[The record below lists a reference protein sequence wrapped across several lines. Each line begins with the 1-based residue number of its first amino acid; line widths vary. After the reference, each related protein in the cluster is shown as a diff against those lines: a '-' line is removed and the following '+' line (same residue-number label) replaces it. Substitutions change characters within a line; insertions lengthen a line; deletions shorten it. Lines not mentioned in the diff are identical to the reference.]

1 LLERRG
7 YAYQR
12 ETADVNVG
20 VEIQLGRAPEAFS
33 DEYDRPQIGDPPGSL
48 ENHARIAGG
57 VDDRR
62 RVVEPRRGRAAPE
75 QFPNLQR
82 DQAAS
87 RDFDRARSA
96 ALDRGYRPLCNGQ

>member
-1 LLERRG
+1 VLERRG

-12 ETADVNVG
+12 ETADMNVG
-20 VEIQLGRAPEAFS
+20 VEIQLGRAPEAFP
-33 DEYDRPQIGDPPGSL
+33 DEYDRPQIGDALGSL

-62 RVVEPRRGRAAPE
+62 EPAERRCGAAAPE
-75 QFPNLQR
+75 QFPHLQR

-87 RDFDRARSA
+87 GDLDTVGSE
-96 ALDRGYRPLCNGQ
+96 ALDRSYRRLRNGQ